1 MNLKARQTRE
11 NSFGWL
17 VKMLSQKIDK
27 FMVEELL
34 PLDLNLGSFAI
45 LMMLSEQEGVNQ
57 TELGK
62 AVGVPGYTTTR
73 TLDVMEV
80 RGLVERRSDP
90 DSRRAHRIYLTN
102 EGKALTKKL
111 PTIVQRVNSSFLYAL
126 KKKEST
132 QLIDTLK
139 KVLQ

>member
-1 MNLKARQTRE
+1 MNIKARQTRE

-27 FMVEELL
+27 FMVEELR

-73 TLDVMEV
+73 TLDAMEV

-90 DSRRAHRIYLTN
+90 DSRRTHRIYLTN

-111 PTIVQRVNSSFLYAL
+111 PTIMQRVNSHFLYAL
-126 KKKEST
+126 KKKETT
-132 QLIDTLK
+132 QLIETLK
-139 KVLQ
+139 KVL

>member
-1 MNLKARQTRE
+1 MNIKARQARE

-27 FMVEELL
+27 FMAEELR

-62 AVGVPGYTTTR
+62 SVGVPGYTTTR
-73 TLDVMEV
+73 TLDLMEI
-80 RGLVERRSDP
+80 RGLVERQSDP

-102 EGKALTKKL
+102 EGKALAKKL
-111 PTIVQRVNSSFLYAL
+111 PTILKHVNSNFLSTL
-126 KKKEST
+126 KKNEST
-132 QLIDTLK
+132 QLIETLK

>member
-1 MNLKARQTRE
+1 
-11 NSFGWL
+11 
-17 VKMLSQKIDK
+17 
-27 FMVEELL
+27 
-34 PLDLNLGSFAI
+34 
-45 LMMLSEQEGVNQ
+45 MMLSEQEGVNQ

-111 PTIVQRVNSSFLYAL
+111 PTIVQRVNSNFLSAL
-126 KKKEST
+126 KKNEST

-139 KVLQ
+139 MCCNIASS